1 VECEFNMEMTSF
13 YLFLIISG
21 LLGNTILV
29 FLVAIFGR
37 LIILQIKIW
46 ALARRGYHMVE
57 HIGTNKVRTYYYL
70 KPDQNKFD
78 FNSGFYMH
86 HPDTTT
92 KTDTLLKAVPK
103 DAKFSRLDKL
113 DDTKEYEAMKE
124 KINKL
129 VYDVDAVTLRWGIPI
144 ITYYG
149 KDPHPIDF
157 KERTRE
163 FGAQVIKDMYIRILA
178 TQQYGLMQKMIIWM
192 VVALFACALVGGL
205 LYFAYNSLHG
215 DLNMCIANWNT
226 TSNAYQML
234 LNQSKVVIQN
244 NTLII

>member
-1 VECEFNMEMTSF
+1 MEMTSF

-29 FLVAIFGR
+29 LLLAVFGR
-37 LIILQIKIW
+37 LIILQVKIW
-46 ALARRGYHMVE
+46 FLAKRGYHMVE

-86 HPDTTT
+86 HPETST

-103 DAKFSRLDKL
+103 DAKFTKLDKL
-113 DDTKEYEAMKE
+113 NDAEEYAELK
-124 KINKL
+124 KTIDRL
-129 VYDVDAVTLRWGIPI
+129 VYHVDAVTLRWGIPI
-144 ITYYG
+144 ITYVG

-157 KERTRE
+157 KERNRE
-163 FGAQVIKDMYIRILA
+163 FGAQVIRDMYIRILA

-192 VVALFACALVGGL
+192 VVALFACALVGL
-205 LYFAYNSLHG
+205 ALYLAYNSLHG